1 MHITHL
7 EIHQVRNLRSL
18 TLDCHSMA
26 NIVHGVNGSGK
37 TSLLEAIHLLG
48 RGRSFRHRDLRLVV
62 SHEADELVV
71 SAKVNKTD
79 PLKTHQ
85 LGVRRSSSGQFAARL
100 DGKTIQ
106 TAAQLAT
113 VLPLQLIDAQSFN
126 YWRAGLFSGG
136 SFWIGECSTWNSP
149 TLSCGVGFKKH

>member
-79 PLKTHQ
+79 PL
-85 LGVRRSSSGQFAARL
+85 
-100 DGKTIQ
+100 
-106 TAAQLAT
+106 
-113 VLPLQLIDAQSFN
+113 
-126 YWRAGLFSGG
+126 
-136 SFWIGECSTWNSP
+136 
-149 TLSCGVGFKKH
+149 